1 MFFFFLMKLPEN
13 FALCAP
19 YYKPTWRALYFN
31 WTALMKK
38 YDTPRKNKHGLWIQI
53 DSYSN

>member
-1 MFFFFLMKLPEN
+1 MKLPEN